1 MFLQEQMYKNF
12 VEELKSEGVCVHKQV
27 SNKELKFTIEPKPVA
42 NKESKEKA
50 SDTLNSTEPQKD
62 SSS

>member
-1 MFLQEQMYKNF
+1 MYKNF
-12 VEELKSEGVCVHKQV
+12 VELKSEGVCVHKQV
-27 SNKELKFTIEPKPVA
+27 SNKELKFTIEPKHVA

-50 SDTLNSTEPQKD
+50 SETLNSTEPQKD